1 MVESTGTGSGSGGN
15 SPGKGDP
22 GKGGPGKKADGG
34 GFGLNNLAVINP
46 DYQAVFQDFVN
57 RMTANGTLVRQLPT
71 TPMLITVE
79 KVPMWRGETIFE
91 IIFVGQPGLDRADP
105 NPSIIFV
112 ECTEDKNR
120 APIWIGFDAAGDI
133 VDSNGTFPALLD
145 HLRRCLNDTFK
156 QAYHKCAAERPNSVP
171 KDKGPQ

>member
-1 MVESTGTGSGSGGN
+1 MVESTGSGSGGN

-34 GFGLNNLAVINP
+34 GFGLNILAVINP

-57 RMTANGTLVRQLPT
+57 RMTANGTSVRQLPT

-112 ECTEDKNR
+112 ECTEEESR

-133 VDSNGTFPALLD
+133 VNSNGTFPALLD

-156 QAYHKCAAERPNSVP
+156 QAYH
-171 KDKGPQ
+171 

>member
-1 MVESTGTGSGSGGN
+1 MVESTGSGSGGN

-34 GFGLNNLAVINP
+34 GFGLNILAVINP

-112 ECTEDKNR
+112 ECTEEESR

-133 VDSNGTFPALLD
+133 VNSNGTFPALLD

-156 QAYHKCAAERPNSVP
+156 QAYH
-171 KDKGPQ
+171 